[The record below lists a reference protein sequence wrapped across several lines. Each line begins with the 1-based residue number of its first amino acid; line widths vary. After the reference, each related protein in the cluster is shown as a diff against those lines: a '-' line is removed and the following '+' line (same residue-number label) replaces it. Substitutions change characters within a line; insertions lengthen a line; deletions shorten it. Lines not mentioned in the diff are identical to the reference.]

1 MNKGVRLFY
10 GWWIVIVITIMSFT
24 YSAAPF
30 AVVLK
35 QLMEQFNTG
44 RGEVSLGPSLST
56 IAGGIAGIFV
66 GVLLRRNKPKAFI
79 LWGSVVG
86 GVSSLLLSLAN
97 NLWYF
102 YVLSFIAGAT
112 GGFSGA
118 IASFTLLSKW
128 FTRKWGAALG
138 ITQAGGA
145 IGSIVIQPLVGVIAQ
160 NFGWRATYLFAGSL
174 NLALTVPL
182 IIFVL
187 KDNPESRGLLPD
199 GDKPDE
205 IAKLTDGK
213 TLMQAPKPV
222 TIVGNTGLLFYL
234 KSPALWSMGI
244 SFALAAIGYNAVT
257 MHEVSFITDRNVSA
271 TIAAL
276 ALGVTLGIGGITSF
290 VSGWLADKLSS
301 RYVAILFLLIA
312 IVGMLILMQANT
324 MSKVWVFV
332 AVYGLGIGA
341 SGTLLPIVTR
351 DIFGTANFSTVF
363 GFTNVLFVAGFALGV
378 PLAGFMFDTTGS
390 YHSVF
395 ITVTIIYVIAI
406 LSLYFAFGV
415 KPRPLLRPAV
425 LKK

>member
-1 MNKGVRLFY
+1 
-10 GWWIVIVITIMSFT
+10 
-24 YSAAPF
+24 
-30 AVVLK
+30 
-35 QLMEQFNTG
+35 
-44 RGEVSLGPSLST
+44 
-56 IAGGIAGIFV
+56 
-66 GVLLRRNKPKAFI
+66 
-79 LWGSVVG
+79 
-86 GVSSLLLSLAN
+86 
-97 NLWYF
+97 
-102 YVLSFIAGAT
+102 
-112 GGFSGA
+112 
-118 IASFTLLSKW
+118 
-128 FTRKWGAALG
+128 
-138 ITQAGGA
+138 
-145 IGSIVIQPLVGVIAQ
+145 LVGIIAQ

-174 NLALTVPL
+174 NLAITVPL

-205 IAKLTDGK
+205 ITKLADGK
-213 TLMQAPKPV
+213 TRMQTPKPV
-222 TIVGNTGLLFYL
+222 TIVGNTGLFVYL
-234 KSPALWSMGI
+234 KSPALWSMGV

-257 MHEVSFITDRNVSA
+257 MHEVSFITHMNVSA

-290 VSGWLADKLSS
+290 FSGWLADKLSS
-301 RYVAILFLLIA
+301 RYVAILYHLIA
-312 IVGMLILMQANT
+312 IVGMLILMEAKT
-324 MSKVWVFV
+324 ISKVWVFV
-332 AVYGLGIGA
+332 TVYGLGIGA

-395 ITVTIIYVIAI
+395 ITVTIIYIMAI

-415 KPRPLLRPAV
+415 KPRHLLRPAV